1 MGSWGDILAGL
12 VPHERDGGW
21 RNAIESGMDADRA
34 EQWDRLA
41 RALRQVRARAC
52 AADLPLPERPAIWHP
67 WIVPVGRLSFPDR
80 FRGHRAGRLS
90 GT

>member
-34 EQWDRLA
+34 EQWRRLA
-41 RALRQVRARAC
+41 QSLQQVRLC
-52 AADLPLPERPAIWHP
+52 AQEADLPLPERLAVWQP
-67 WIVPVGRLSFPDR
+67 WIVPVGRLSFPTGSAVTALGD
-80 FRGHRAGRLS
+80 
-90 GT
+90 